1 MIATKMAAWTLIC
14 TFSQPLYLPNKQMQE
29 NIPNPQE
36 CETLASN
43 CWKDYY
49 LYRQR
54 PDTAF
59 DTMCKAVANH
69 KDYIFH
75 YECDRDLHCKRT

>member
-14 TFSQPLYLPNKQMQE
+14 TFSQPLYLPTKQMQE

-43 CWKDYY
+43 CWNNYY
-49 LYRQR
+49 ETRQR
-54 PDTAF
+54 VDTSF
-59 DTMCKAVANH
+59 DTTCTAIANH
-69 KDYIFH
+69 REYFFH
-75 YECDRDLHCKRT
+75 YTCNKALSCHRV